1 MSDSADPPAPTARAV
16 AAGGTANGPEP
27 EGPPA
32 GPEEVS
38 ALLDAPASEWIGAAA
53 GDEMPSRGG
62 ASISDAIYIIS
73 YVLRNP
79 NVYYLRHVQYS

>member
-27 EGPPA
+27 EGAPA

-62 ASISDAIYIIS
+62 ASISDAIYT
-73 YVLRNP
+73 
-79 NVYYLRHVQYS
+79 VYNILCTP